1 MNCSKSN
8 WMLWALLGMGPVLAP
23 LPAAAQD
30 QPMAGVQQSSTQL
43 PTQVSLIEY
52 LQLVARNSPQLMA
65 QRLEVKAAQADTQT
79 ARAWPNPTV
88 SYNRHRYE
96 NSVSVEQPLLVFG
109 QRSQRIK
116 TARQAEQAAAMQV
129 QGNVQ
134 DLLND
139 AAHAFIDVQIAQ
151 QKLALWKAALGDF
164 DKAEHVVNGQ
174 IEAGARSRYDGARV
188 SMQRAQVEVQLKKA
202 DAELG
207 ETVVKMA
214 ALAALPTWRPQ
225 AFGSLK
231 PLQAPAQAQT
241 YGSLESLWEQA
252 QGRLPALRAADAE
265 LELAR
270 QQVLLQKRE
279 AMPAVA
285 INYGR
290 IRNHNDGNYNQV
302 GVSVEVP
309 LFDRKQ
315 GAIARAEV
323 GVVQAQHR
331 REAAEVAAKAELVRS
346 LQQLEL
352 KRAALRDFEGA
363 GMAQMGSLRQMTE
376 DAYRLGKSSILDLI
390 DALQTLQER
399 RMDHLD
405 LTKDMLEAEWELRLA
420 SGNVPAVE

>member
-1 MNCSKSN
+1 MSCRNPSF
-8 WMLWALLGMGPVLAP
+8 ALLALCAALAALP
-23 LPAAAQD
+23 TAAQEARAPAAAPEAASASAPAQI
-30 QPMAGVQQSSTQL
+30 TL
-43 PTQVSLIEY
+43 TEY
-52 LQLVARNSPQLMA
+52 LQLVARNNPQLMA
-65 QRLEVKAAQADTQT
+65 QRLEVKAAEADTTT
-79 ARAWPNPTV
+79 AGAWPNPTV
-88 SYNRHRYE
+88 SYNRHRFE
-96 NSVSVEQPLLVFG
+96 NSVSVEQPLPIFG

-134 DLLND
+134 ELVNG
-139 AAHAFIDVQIAQ
+139 AAHAFIEVQIAQ
-151 QKLALWKAALGDF
+151 QKLALWQAGRDDF
-164 DKAEHVVNGQ
+164 AKAERVVNGQ

-188 SMQRAQVEVQLKKA
+188 AMQRAQVEVQLKKA
-202 DAELG
+202 NAELQ
-207 ETVVKMA
+207 EAVVKMA
-214 ALAALPTWRPQ
+214 ALAAMPAWRPQ

-231 PLQAPAQAQT
+231 PLPPQALGGFDA
-241 YGSLESLWEQA
+241 LWEQA
-252 QGRLPALRAADAE
+252 QGRLPAIRTADAE

-285 INYGR
+285 VNYGR
-290 IRNHNDGNYNQV
+290 IRNRNDGNYNQV

-323 GVVQAQHR
+323 GVVQAEHR

-346 LQQLEL
+346 LQQLDL
-352 KRAALRDFEGA
+352 KREALRDFEDS

-390 DALQTLQER
+390 DALQTLHER

-405 LTKDMLEAEWELRLA
+405 LTKEMLEAEWELRLA

>member
-1 MNCSKSN
+1 MSCRNPSF
-8 WMLWALLGMGPVLAP
+8 ALLALCAALAA
-23 LPAAAQD
+23 LPAAAQETRAPAAAPEAASASAPA
-30 QPMAGVQQSSTQL
+30 QITL
-43 PTQVSLIEY
+43 TEY
-52 LQLVARNSPQLMA
+52 LQLVARNNPQLMA
-65 QRLEVKAAQADTQT
+65 QRLEVKAAEADTTT
-79 ARAWPNPTV
+79 AGAWPNPTV
-88 SYNRHRYE
+88 SYNRHRFE
-96 NSVSVEQPLLVFG
+96 NSVSVEQPLPIFG

-134 DLLND
+134 ELVNG
-139 AAHAFIDVQIAQ
+139 AAHAFIEVQIAQ
-151 QKLALWKAALGDF
+151 QKLALWQAGRDDF
-164 DKAEHVVNGQ
+164 AKAERVVNGQ

-188 SMQRAQVEVQLKKA
+188 AMQRAQVEVQLKKA
-202 DAELG
+202 NAELQ
-207 ETVVKMA
+207 EAVVKMA
-214 ALAALPTWRPQ
+214 ALAAMPAWRPQ

-231 PLQAPAQAQT
+231 PLPPQALGGFDT
-241 YGSLESLWEQA
+241 LWEQA
-252 QGRLPALRAADAE
+252 QGRLPAIRTADAE

-285 INYGR
+285 VNYGR
-290 IRNHNDGNYNQV
+290 IRNRNDGNYNQV

-323 GVVQAQHR
+323 GVVQAEHR

-346 LQQLEL
+346 LQQLDL
-352 KRAALRDFEGA
+352 KREALRDFEDS

-390 DALQTLQER
+390 DALQTLHER

-405 LTKDMLEAEWELRLA
+405 LTKEMLEAEWELRLA

>member
-1 MNCSKSN
+1 MSCRKNS
-8 WMLWALLGMGPVLAP
+8 LAP
-23 LPAAAQD
+23 LAVALLCAALAPLLAAAQG
-30 QPMAGVQQSSTQL
+30 QPAVAAAA
-43 PTQVSLIEY
+43 PVSVPEQITLTEY
-52 LQLVARNSPQLMA
+52 LQLVVRNSPQLMA
-65 QRLEVKAAQADTQT
+65 QRLEVKAAQADTTT
-79 ARAWPNPTV
+79 ASAWPNPTV
-88 SYNRHRYE
+88 SYNRHRFE
-96 NSVSVEQPLLVFG
+96 NSWSVEQPLPIFG

-134 DLLND
+134 ELVNE
-139 AAHAFIDVQIAQ
+139 AAHAFIGVQIAQ
-151 QKLALWKAALGDF
+151 QKLALTQAGRDDF
-164 DKAEHVVNGQ
+164 AKAERVVNGQ

-188 SMQRAQVEVQLKKA
+188 AMQRAQVEVQVKKA
-202 DAELG
+202 NAELQ
-207 ETVVKMA
+207 EAIVKMA
-214 ALAALPTWRPQ
+214 ALAAMPAWRPK

-231 PLQAPAQAQT
+231 PLQPQAQAQT
-241 YGSLESLWEQA
+241 FGSFDTLWEQA
-252 QGRLPALRAADAE
+252 QGRLPAIRTADAE

-279 AMPAVA
+279 ALPAVA

-290 IRNHNDGNYNQV
+290 IRNRNDGNYNQV

-331 REAAEVAAKAELVRS
+331 REAAELAAKAELVRS
-346 LQQLEL
+346 LQQLGL
-352 KRAALRDFEGA
+352 KRDALSDFEDA

-390 DALQTLQER
+390 DALQTLHER

-405 LTKDMLEAEWELRLA
+405 LTREMLEAEWEVRLA
-420 SGNVPAVE
+420 SGNLPAME

>member
-1 MNCSKSN
+1 MSCRKNS
-8 WMLWALLGMGPVLAP
+8 LAP
-23 LPAAAQD
+23 LALALWCAGAVLSALPAAAQQ
-30 QPMAGVQQSSTQL
+30 QPVAGAAAPV
-43 PTQVSLIEY
+43 PAQVSLIEY
-52 LQLVARNSPQLMA
+52 LQLVARSNPQLMA
-65 QRLEVKAAQADTQT
+65 QRLDVKAAEADTVT
-79 ARAWPNPTV
+79 AGTWPNPTV
-88 SYNRHRYE
+88 SYNRHRFE
-96 NSVSVEQPLLVFG
+96 NSVSMEQPLPIFG

-139 AAHAFIDVQIAQ
+139 AAHAFIEVQIAQ
-151 QKLALWKAALGDF
+151 QKLALWQAAQGDF
-164 DKAEHVVNGQ
+164 ANAERVVGGQ

-188 SMQRAQVEVQLKKA
+188 AMQRAQVEVQLKKA
-202 DAELG
+202 DAELQAA
-207 ETVVKMA
+207 VVRMA
-214 ALAALPTWRPQ
+214 ALAGMPAWRPQ

-231 PLQAPAQAQT
+231 PLQAQAF
-241 YGSLESLWEQA
+241 GSFDALWEQA
-252 QGRLPALRAADAE
+252 QGRLPALRSADAE

-285 INYGR
+285 VNYGR
-290 IRNHNDGNYNQV
+290 IRNRNDGHYNQV

-315 GAIARAEV
+315 GPIARAEV

-331 REAAEVAAKAELVRS
+331 REAAEVAARAELLRS
-346 LQQLEL
+346 LQQLDL
-352 KRAALRDFEGA
+352 KRAALRDFENT
-363 GMAQMGSLRQMTE
+363 GMAQMASLRQMTE

-399 RMDHLD
+399 RMDHLE